1 MTDEPV
7 LTHLRQALQALAL
20 PAESQLRLLPDFAE
34 DVDDLVLNFD
44 HWCRAVSDGD
54 AAGLT
59 PVQIGALR
67 AIETLLDDMSGQRNA
82 RLWTRTAVRDNALWS
97 RLRAVAQEALRAFGW
112 ELDVPPDARY
122 QFIAW

>member
-1 MTDEPV
+1 VTDEPV

-44 HWCRAVSDGD
+44 HWWE
-54 AAGLT
+54 AASVGHGADLT
-59 PVQIGALR
+59 TAQADALR
-67 AIETLLDDMSGQRNA
+67 AIERLLDDMSGQRNA
-82 RLWTRTAVRDNALWS
+82 RLWTRTAVRDDVLWS
-97 RLRAVAQEALRAFGW
+97 RLREVAQAALRAFGW